1 MTRSLR
7 TILIALLAI
16 VALLAG
22 CGDDSTTA
30 PNSPP
35 LTADKDA
42 AEAVA
47 ADIGSENG
55 GLTDQLADLSISLD
69 GLNAAKDGPMIP
81 QNGFAT
87 RDYDETSGT
96 WTVTIDRERGDPEGT
111 PYHSF
116 NRVYTLRF
124 LDLDGESMQYRVVD
138 EDTASTVEF
147 NIVSGSGDHRTRRM
161 ERTLT
166 ELTGSLVVTNVNTE
180 IVTVN
185 GSYHRAAGH
194 HLETPVFSRTLDG
207 VLDFELIDVMLPRGA
222 RHNHAAAISG
232 TITGTFVADI
242 TIERG
247 DVYTVEHIDREFT
260 IVLGEGE
267 GDMLMNGRRYRLNL
281 HQGELID

>member
-7 TILIALLAI
+7 TILFALLAI

-22 CGDDSTTA
+22 CGDDTTTA
-30 PNSPP
+30 PNSSP

-69 GLNAAKDGPMIP
+69 GLNAAKDRPMNP

-87 RDYDETSGT
+87 REYDEVTGT
-96 WTVTIDRERGDPEGT
+96 WTVTIDRERGDPDGT

-116 NRVYTLRF
+116 SRVYTLRF
-124 LDLDGESMQYRVVD
+124 LNDAGESMQYRVVD
-138 EDTASTVEF
+138 ADTASTVEF
-147 NIVSGSGDHRTRRM
+147 NILSGSGDHRTRRM
-161 ERTLT
+161 ERTMT

-185 GSYHRAAGH
+185 GVYHRAAGH

-207 VLDFELIDVMLPRGA
+207 VLDFELIDVMLPRGD

-232 TITGTFVADI
+232 TISGTFVADI

-247 DVYTVEHIDREFT
+247 DEYTEEHIDREFT

-267 GDMLMNGRRYRLNL
+267 GDMLMNGRHYRLNL
-281 HQGELID
+281 HRGELLD